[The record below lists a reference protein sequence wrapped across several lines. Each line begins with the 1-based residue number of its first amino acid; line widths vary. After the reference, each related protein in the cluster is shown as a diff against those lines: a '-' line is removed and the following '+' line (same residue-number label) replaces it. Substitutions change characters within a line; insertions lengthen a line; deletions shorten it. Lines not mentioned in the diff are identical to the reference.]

1 MPNIMN
7 VALTRAKFGLIVI
20 GRRQIL
26 REDANWKVFLEF
38 CDRNGLVS
46 GLDDKRGRK
55 DQDESR
61 ETEITRLEKVMLE
74 MEREE
79 IGEGERVRG
88 GMFGYTGMDEMWE
101 NGLGIGMQQLE
112 LEEGEDS
119 DAEEEC
125 SEQEEGVSLSE

>member
-26 REDANWKVFLEF
+26 REDANWKAFLEF

-74 MEREE
+74 KEREE
-79 IGEGERVRG
+79 DNGERVRG

>member
-79 IGEGERVRG
+79 NGEGERVRG

>member
-26 REDANWKVFLEF
+26 REDANWKAFLEF

-79 IGEGERVRG
+79 NGEGERVRG

-125 SEQEEGVSLSE
+125 SEQE

>member
-26 REDANWKVFLEF
+26 REDANWKAFLEF
-38 CDRNGLVS
+38 CDRNGLVT

-55 DQDESR
+55 DQDENR

-74 MEREE
+74 KEREE
-79 IGEGERVRG
+79 DNGERVRG

-101 NGLGIGMQQLE
+101 NGLGTGMQQLE

>member
-26 REDANWKVFLEF
+26 REDANWKVFLDF

-79 IGEGERVRG
+79 DNGERIRG

-112 LEEGEDS
+112 LEEGEES

>member
-1 MPNIMN
+1 MN

-61 ETEITRLEKVMLE
+61 ETEIPRLEKVMLE
-74 MEREE
+74 MEREDN
-79 IGEGERVRG
+79 GEGETVRG